1 MKTLIPSRTTSFF
14 LTGVSL
20 VTLAFFLAVP
30 TAPASDSPRATYLK
44 KALGE
49 VEAPETALPGGNTAD
64 GAGALQNNTTGIW
77 NSAFGDRALNQNT
90 TGGANIAVGVK
101 TLFNNTQGTHNVA
114 SGNLALFAN
123 TTGIGNV
130 GSGYGALYR
139 NVSGFANTA
148 FGAVAGLSTTG
159 DLNVTLGGGAGI
171 NITTGSE
178 NIALGT
184 LAGSNLTTGD
194 NNIDIGNDGV
204 AGDSNTIRIG
214 DLAVHDLVFLA
225 GLVPL
230 NPEAPNQAVLV
241 DPGTGQLGM
250 ADVGSFPPGPQGPTG
265 PTGPAGGPPGPTG
278 PTGPTGPPGP
288 MGATGPIGPTGL
300 MGATG
305 PTGPTGLMG
314 PTGSTGPAGP
324 TGPTGATGAT
334 GGLAAVLFD
343 WNNGAITIG
352 INFPVPFNQAAFLV
366 GTAISKTNN
375 TTFTVNSTGVYRVT
389 YSVRTALVSL
399 LGSTQVRVNGVGVGP
414 SATLI
419 GAGASLTDMITFP
432 ANAADT
438 VQVVVG
444 GLSLTLATGDNA
456 TINIDKIQ

>member
-1 MKTLIPSRTTSFF
+1 MKTPIPFRTTSLF

-20 VTLAFFLAVP
+20 VTLAFFSVVP

-77 NSAFGDRALNQNT
+77 NSAFGERALNQKT

-148 FGAVAGLSTTG
+148 FGSLAGLSTTG
-159 DLNVTLGGGAGI
+159 QLNVTLGAGAGI

-204 AGDSNTIRIG
+204 AADSNTIRIG

-230 NPEAPNQAVLV
+230 TPEAPNQAVLV
-241 DPGTGQLGM
+241 DPSTGQLGM
-250 ADVGSFPPGPQGPTG
+250 ANVGSFPPGPQGPTG
-265 PTGPAGGPPGPTG
+265 PTGPTGPAGGPTG

-288 MGATGPIGPTGL
+288 MGATGPTGPTGL

-305 PTGPTGLMG
+305 PTGPPGLMG
-314 PTGSTGPAGP
+314 PTGSTGP

-343 WNNGAITIG
+343 YNSGTIVVGVGGA
-352 INFPVPFNQAAFLV
+352 VPFNQAPLIV
-366 GTAISKTNN
+366 GTAISKNNN
-375 TTFTVNSTGVYRVT
+375 TTFMVNANGTYRIT
-389 YSVRTALVSL
+389 YTLRTALVSL
-399 LGSTQVRVNGVGVGP
+399 LANVQVRINGVGVGP
-414 SATLI
+414 TAALVLAGTSVSDQVTFSANTGDTLQ
-419 GAGASLTDMITFP
+419 L
-432 ANAADT
+432 
-438 VQVVVG
+438 VVG
-444 GLSLTLATGDNA
+444 GLALTLGTGDNA
-456 TINIDKIQ
+456 TINIDKLQ

>member
-1 MKTLIPSRTTSFF
+1 MKTQIPFRTTSLF

-20 VTLAFFLAVP
+20 VTLAFFLAAP
-30 TAPASDSPRATYLK
+30 RAPASDSPRAAFLK
-44 KALGE
+44 NALGE
-49 VEAPETALPGGNTAD
+49 VEVPETALGRGNTAD

-159 DLNVTLGGGAGI
+159 DLNVTLGGGAGV

-230 NPEAPNQAVLV
+230 TPEAPNQAVLV

-250 ADVGSFPPGPQGPTG
+250 ASVGSFPPGPQGPTGPTG

-278 PTGPTGPPGP
+278 PTGPPGP
-288 MGATGPIGPTGL
+288 MGATGPIGPPGP
-300 MGATG
+300 MGA
-305 PTGPTGLMG
+305 TGPTGLMG
-314 PTGSTGPAGP
+314 PTGSTGPTGP

-343 WNNGAITIG
+343 YNSGTIVISVGGA
-352 INFPVPFNQAAFLV
+352 VPFNQAPLIV

-375 TTFTVNSTGVYRVT
+375 TTFTVNANGTYRIT
-389 YSVRTALVSL
+389 YTLRTALVSL
-399 LGSTQVRVNGVGVGP
+399 LANVQVRVNGVGVGP
-414 SATLI
+414 TAALVLAGTSVSDQVTFSANTGDTLQ
-419 GAGASLTDMITFP
+419 L
-432 ANAADT
+432 
-438 VQVVVG
+438 VVG
-444 GLSLTLATGDNA
+444 GLALTLGTGDNA
-456 TINIDKIQ
+456 TINIDKLQ